1 MRLLFGVT
9 YVDLNVSSVK
19 ISTHPTTFELADS
32 MKQNVPLIILLALS
46 FIIGALTLTHYG
58 ESWDELNLYKYAERS
73 LEAYA
78 AWPQHGVIPI
88 TGDRF
93 ENYGPVF
100 VMFTL
105 IITNTFTQVFPDLQ
119 TVDVRHF
126 VYFLTFLVGVWAFY
140 ELARRWMS
148 RAAAFGA
155 TLLYITQP
163 LFWGHA
169 FINPKDI
176 PLLSLFT
183 LSVYLG
189 MKMHDSLFGRGADS
203 VIESA
208 SKAWSGLPQRTRRLL
223 TGATIFWLASIVL
236 LFGGTPLVHQWLD
249 TAVRAAASGEP
260 SLLGRFAS
268 NIHKVPPEAYIEKF
282 FVLFLQARTVY
293 FLVAT
298 AVLIWLYQ
306 RYLPAA
312 LRVIIMILPAGI
324 ILGLTVS
331 IRIFGPLAGFL
342 VAGYLLWKSGRKAWL
357 PIAIY
362 ALIAIIAMY
371 LTWPYLWPDPIG
383 RFLETVKVMA
393 RHPWPGTVLFNGST
407 YQANGLPASYMP
419 TLLAI
424 QLTEPVWVLF
434 AIGLAVA
441 VYGAVKWRTES
452 RELLALTLVWFFLP
466 VATFMIVRPTM
477 YDNFRQ
483 SFFIIPPIFFMT
495 GLAFDQIRKPVLRGA
510 MIALVV
516 LPGLIASVKLHPYE
530 YIYYNQF
537 AGGVSSV
544 AHRFE
549 LDYWGTS
556 YREAAQELNRI
567 APSNANVWVDGPA
580 HILETYARSD
590 FHLYSAYEAERA
602 DHYDAV
608 VTLARYNQENTS
620 FPDANI
626 VYAVTRDGAVLTV
639 IKKP

>member
-1 MRLLFGVT
+1 MGV
-9 YVDLNVSSVK
+9 
-19 ISTHPTTFELADS
+19 
-32 MKQNVPLIILLALS
+32 
-46 FIIGALTLTHYG
+46 LTLTHYG
-58 ESWDELNLYKYAERS
+58 ESWDELNLYKYAEHS

-78 AWPQHGVIPI
+78 AWPLHGVIPV

-93 ENYGPVF
+93 ENYGPAF
-100 VMFTL
+100 VMFTAMV
-105 IITNTFTQVFPDLQ
+105 TNAFTQNLRNVQ
-119 TVDVRHF
+119 AVDIQHF

-140 ELARRWMS
+140 QLATRWMS
-148 RAAAFGA
+148 HTAAFGA

-183 LSVYLG
+183 LSVFLG
-189 MKMHDSLFGRGADS
+189 MKMHDSLFGRGVDS
-203 VIESA
+203 VIESVPWVW
-208 SKAWSGLPQRTRRLL
+208 KGLSQRTRRLL
-223 TGATIFWLASIVL
+223 IGATFLWLASIAL
-236 LFGGTPLVHQWLD
+236 LYGGTPLVHHWLD
-249 TAVRAAASGEP
+249 SAVRAAAGGEP
-260 SLLGRFAS
+260 SLLARIAS
-268 NIHKVPPEAYIEKF
+268 NIHKVPPEVYVEKF
-282 FVLFLQARTVY
+282 FVLFLRVRSIY
-293 FLVAT
+293 FLVTT

-306 RYLPAA
+306 RNLPAA
-312 LRVIIMILPAGI
+312 LRVLGIILPAAI

-331 IRIFGPLAGFL
+331 IRIFGPLAGLL
-342 VAGYLLWKSGRKAWL
+342 VAGYILWKSGRRAWL

-362 ALIAIIAMY
+362 ALIAIMAMY
-371 LTWPYLWPDPIG
+371 LTWPYLWPNPIG
-383 RFLETVKVMA
+383 RFFETVQIMA
-393 RHPWPGTVLFNGST
+393 QHPWPGTVLFNGLN
-407 YQANGLPASYMP
+407 YPANELPASYMP
-419 TLLAI
+419 VLLAI

-441 VYGAVKWRTES
+441 FYGSLKRRMES

-466 VATFMIVRPTM
+466 LVTFMIVRPTM

-483 SFFIIPPIFFMT
+483 SLFILPPIFLMA
-495 GLAFDQIRKPVLRGA
+495 GLAFEQIHKPVLQSA
-510 MIALVV
+510 LIALVV

-537 AGGVSSV
+537 VGGVNNAV
-544 AHRFE
+544 DKFE

-556 YREAAQELNRI
+556 YREAAQELNHI

-580 HILETYARSD
+580 HILETYARPD

-608 VTLARYNQENTS
+608 VTLARYDQEKTS
-620 FPDANI
+620 FPNANI
-626 VYAVTRDGAVLTV
+626 VYAVTRDGAILSV

>member
-1 MRLLFGVT
+1 
-9 YVDLNVSSVK
+9 
-19 ISTHPTTFELADS
+19 
-32 MKQNVPLIILLALS
+32 MKQSVAFSILLTLS
-46 FIIGALTLTHYG
+46 LVIGAVTLTHYG

-73 LEAYA
+73 LEAYIT
-78 AWPQHGVIPI
+78 WPQHGVIPV

-100 VMFTL
+100 VMFTS
-105 IITNTFTQVFPDLQ
+105 IVTNTFTRIFPAVQ
-119 TVDVRHF
+119 AVVVQHF

-140 ELARRWMS
+140 QLSTRWMS
-148 RAAAFGA
+148 HAAAFGA

-183 LSVYLG
+183 ISVYLG

-203 VIESA
+203 AIESI
-208 SKAWSGLPQRTRRLL
+208 SRAWSGLPQRTRRLL
-223 TGATIFWLASIVL
+223 TGVTVLWLASIAL
-236 LFGGTPLVHQWLD
+236 LFGGTPLIHQWLD
-249 TAVRAAASGEP
+249 GAVRAAASGEP
-260 SLLGRFAS
+260 SLLARITS
-268 NIHKVPPEAYIEKF
+268 NIQKVPPEVYIEKF
-282 FVLFLQARTVY
+282 FVLFLQAQTVY
-293 FLVAT
+293 FLLAT
-298 AVLIWLYQ
+298 AVLLWLYW
-306 RYLPAA
+306 RNLPDA
-312 LRVIIMILPAGI
+312 LRALGIILPAGI

-331 IRIFGPLAGFL
+331 IRIFGPLAGIL
-342 VAGYLLWKSGRKAWL
+342 VAGYILWKSGRKAW
-357 PIAIY
+357 PTIAIY
-362 ALIAIIAMY
+362 ALIAFMAMY

-383 RFLETVKVMA
+383 RLIETVQIMA
-393 RHPWPGTVLFNGST
+393 KHPWPGTVLFNGVT
-407 YQANGLPASYMP
+407 YRANGLPASYMP
-419 TLLAI
+419 VLLAI

-434 AIGLAVA
+434 AIGLTAA
-441 VYGAVKWRTES
+441 IYGSIKRRLES

-466 VATFMIVRPTM
+466 LVTFMIVRPTM

-483 SFFIIPPIFFMT
+483 SLFILPPIFFMA
-495 GLAFDQIRKPVLRGA
+495 GLAFDQIRKPLLQSA
-510 MIALVV
+510 LIALVV

-537 AGGVSSV
+537 AGGVNSV
-544 AHRFE
+544 ADRFE

-608 VTLARYNQENTS
+608 VTLARYDQEKTS
-620 FPDANI
+620 FPDASI
-626 VYAVTRDGAVLTV
+626 IYAVTRDGAVLTV